1 MKKLIV
7 TALIFFALLSMS
19 GCNKTI
25 IDTTYNFD
33 YALVSFPDGSSEKIK
48 IKGWTDYE
56 DGDQIQIT
64 ADDGT
69 TYLFHSEDIV
79 LVKEGKK

>member
-1 MKKLIV
+1 MKKVI
-7 TALIFFALLSMS
+7 TIALIICAMLTMS

-25 IDTTYNFD
+25 IDTTYSFD
-33 YALVSFPDGSSEKIK
+33 YALVSFPDGSTEKIK
-48 IKGWTDYE
+48 LKKWADFS

-69 TYLFHSEDIV
+69 VYLFHAENVV
-79 LVKEGKK
+79 LVKE